1 MMELDDLSLPEKT
14 NLHIGKF
21 YISKHKKS
29 SKLLSIMI
37 Y

>member
-1 MMELDDLSLPEKT
+1 MELESLSLPEKT
-14 NLHIGKF
+14 NLHIRKF
-21 YISKHKKS
+21 YTSKHKKS